1 MGETREAQS
10 ALRKLPG
17 EAVEATQD
25 LANAVRDE
33 ALELAETAGDK
44 VTELRDTLAHA
55 IRDKPYQALG
65 FAIGLG
71 CVIGLVVARRHR

>member
-44 VTELRDTLAHA
+44 VTELRDTLARA